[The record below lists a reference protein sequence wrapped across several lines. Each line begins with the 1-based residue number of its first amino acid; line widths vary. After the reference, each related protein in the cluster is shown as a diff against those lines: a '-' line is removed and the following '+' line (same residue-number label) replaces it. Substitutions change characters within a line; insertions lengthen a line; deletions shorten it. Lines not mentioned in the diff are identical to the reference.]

1 MKTSFTLNSRCLL
14 VLAVASAAGLAGC
27 ASTSAGPQISLG
39 LGPNTQQLDSLRQ
52 DLASGAKS
60 TAAQNAV
67 SAAVAPQAMRSGFL
81 VIGDVFPLYRY
92 SGDQAARQY
101 AMLHDPKSAVHK
113 QFEALVG
120 TPEPYT
126 EAQFAQRYEGWS
138 SIIYDSVPL
147 VFARNISGLVPR
159 SLDGAVDYPNRF
171 MSFEFGTT
179 GDRVLGCSTPWGLV
193 EISRVLCHG
202 KGDDASCRAKYPRGV
217 YSVATGERV
226 KNDLSGLDPKGKPLA
241 LSALGPAKGLCT
253 WNAAS

>member
-1 MKTSFTLNSRCLL
+1 MSFPSNSRWLL
-14 VLAVASAAGLAGC
+14 ALTVLGAAGLAGC
-27 ASTSAGPQISLG
+27 ASTSAGPQLSLG
-39 LGPNTQQLDSLRQ
+39 LGPNTQQLGSLHQ
-52 DLASGAKS
+52 ELANSAKS
-60 TAAQNAV
+60 TAAKNAV
-67 SAAVAPQAMRSGFL
+67 SAAVAPEAMRAGFL

-101 AMLHDPKSAVHK
+101 AMLHDPGTALHK

-120 TPEPYT
+120 TPQAYSET
-126 EAQFAQRYEGWS
+126 QFAQRYEGWT

-147 VFARNISGLVPR
+147 LYMRNISGLVPR
-159 SLDGAVDYPNRF
+159 SLDGRVDYPNRF
-171 MSFEFGTT
+171 MSFEFGST

-193 EISRVLCHG
+193 EVSRVLCHG

-226 KNDLSGLDPKGKPLA
+226 KSDLSGLDPKGKPLA
-241 LSALGPAKGLCT
+241 LSALGPAAKLCT